1 MLVLRRLRMMPP
13 GRFSMIRV
21 PSAIRTE
28 REIVDAEA
36 SHDRR
41 HRDRDGFDADR
52 LDERVEDL
60 GEHARAQPG
69 AADLVRVAGHTLLPR
84 VAHVLHGGDAG
95 AALASV
101 LLELV
106 RADGHFGED
115 FRGFHHGAFV
125 DVGADGGEDAVE
137 DVQEDGGEDAV

>member
-1 MLVLRRLRMMPP
+1 MAT
-13 GRFSMIRV
+13 GRFCMIRV
-21 PSAIRTE
+21 PSAIRAE
-28 REIVDAEA
+28 REIVDAKA

-41 HRDRDGFDADR
+41 HRYRDSLDADR

-60 GEHARAQPG
+60 REHARAQPG
-69 AADLVRVAGHTLLPR
+69 AADLVRVAGHALLPR

-101 LLELV
+101 LLEFA

-115 FRGFHHGAFV
+115 FRGFHCGAFG
-125 DVGADGGEDAVE
+125 DVGADRGKDAV
-137 DVQEDGGEDAV
+137 